1 MTGLPGNKL
10 NESTTTQAFVVARL
24 VNQGW
29 QHVPGSQ
36 LPRAHEDVFLETDLL
51 AALARLNPQASEDPE
66 RARQLLVQLR
76 TLSLS
81 AVHDG
86 LVETNQRFTTWL
98 RGLHSHDFTGHNR
111 SEPVHLID
119 FDDLT
124 RNTYVVSDEVTFGAG
139 SHKSRFDIVLWVNGI
154 PVAVGETKDSATS
167 GVSWVH
173 AAKDI
178 HDTYEPAHRPF
189 FAPNVLSFATEGK
202 ELRYAGVR
210 TPLQHWQSW
219 DVSDAPPGQ
228 YGWDRVG
235 RSVDTLLSRR
245 TLLDMLSGFSAF
257 ETTQTAS
264 GVPVLIKILAR
275 YPQYEAVTLI
285 LDRVRTG
292 ERNRGLIFHTQ
303 GSGKTLAM
311 TFAAA
316 QLMRDEALHNPTVVL
331 VADRVQLV
339 EQTYA
344 QFRSTGMPRLTV
356 PTSAPALRALL
367 SGDRRGIIFTTVHK
381 FAGAG
386 LLSERD
392 NVIVL
397 IDEAHRTQEG
407 GLGQAMRAALPNA
420 TFFGLTG
427 TPIAT
432 LDKNTYDLFGHPDDP
447 DRTLH
452 SYTSDRS
459 IADGMT
465 VPIHVAARLVEF
477 QLDKAALDEEFDG
490 MLEEEGLS
498 EEEREYLTR
507 KVGRVATF
515 FANPERIAK
524 VSADLLHHF
533 YATVDPLG
541 LKAQIVVAD
550 RNLCVLYAEQLT
562 TLLQARAVEAGLDPA
577 EADEVAVVMSV
588 QPKDPQSY
596 LPYKLTDEQEA
607 RLLDRFRTF
616 GDRLKFLVV
625 TSKLGT
631 GFDAP
636 IEGVLYLDKPLK
648 LHTLF
653 QTITR
658 TNRTWNHP
666 VSGQPKTHGLV
677 VDYVGLGDG
686 YARAMVPA
694 DPDPDA
700 ARRHIELD
708 GLIDTFEAELP
719 PVLDLFN
726 GIDRTKPGYEVL
738 QAANER
744 LPTAA
749 ARDRFAVRFGLLE
762 GIWETASPHER
773 LTPHRDDYEFLAK
786 VYENVK
792 PPSAELD
799 LLWHRL
805 GAKTLAM
812 VHSHIGPVTVT
823 SSAKEAVVADAGTIQ
838 ALLADP
844 EFATI
849 QGEVADRSAQ
859 QVLDSITKRLQAR
872 IDGATGDHDVW
883 RSLAERLDQLRER
896 AIGQAQVA
904 LDWLRDL
911 LVAARDITVAEKAE
925 DRGGRDGL
933 DALPPLTDPHVGALT
948 QIFQEY
954 APADTPVLIGRIVEQ
969 VDAIA
974 KQVCHPGWVSKPA
987 SIRDVRLALRKT
999 LKVNGLQHDGDLFDR
1014 SYAYVEQHY

>member
-1 MTGLPGNKL
+1 
-10 NESTTTQAFVVARL
+10 VL
-24 VNQGW
+24 V
-29 QHVPGSQ
+29 
-36 LPRAHEDVFLETDLL
+36 E
-51 AALARLNPQASEDPE
+51 
-66 RARQLLVQLR
+66 LR
-76 TLSLS
+76 TLALS
-81 AVHDG
+81 AVEDG

-98 RGLHSHDFTGHNR
+98 RGLHTHDFTGRNR
-111 SEPVHLID
+111 NEPVHLID
-119 FDDLT
+119 FHDLS
-124 RNTYVVSDEVTFGAG
+124 RNTYIVSDEVTFGAG
-139 SHKSRFDIVLWVNGI
+139 AHKSRFDIVLWVNGI
-154 PVAVGETKDSATS
+154 PVTVGETKDASTP
-167 GVSWVH
+167 GLSWFH

-178 HDTYEPAHRPF
+178 HDTYEPAHKPF
-189 FAPNVLSFATEGK
+189 FAPNILSFATEGK
-202 ELRYAGVR
+202 QLRYAGVG
-210 TPLQHWQSW
+210 TLLQHWQSW
-219 DVSDAPPGQ
+219 DVSDALPGQ
-228 YGWDRVG
+228 YGWGRVG
-235 RSVDTLLSRR
+235 RSVDTLLSKQ
-245 TLLDMLSGFSAF
+245 TLLDMLSGFSMF
-257 ETTQTAS
+257 ETSHTAS
-264 GVPVLIKILAR
+264 GAPVLIKVLAR
-275 YPQYEAVTLI
+275 YPQYEAVKLI
-285 LDRVRTG
+285 LDRVRAG
-292 ERNRGLIFHTQ
+292 ERNRGLIHHTQ

-316 QLMRDEALHNPTVVL
+316 QLMLEEDLKNPTVIL

-339 EQTYA
+339 DQTYA
-344 QFRSTGMPRLTV
+344 QFRSAGMPRLAT
-356 PTSAPALRALL
+356 PASAQGLRALL
-367 SGDRRGIIFTTVHK
+367 KNDRRGIIFTTVHK

-386 LLSERD
+386 LLADRD
-392 NVIVL
+392 NIIVL
-397 IDEAHRTQEG
+397 VDEAHRTQEG
-407 GLGQAMRAALPNA
+407 GLGQAMRVALPNA
-420 TFFGLTG
+420 KFFGLTG

-432 LDKNTYDLFGHPDDP
+432 MDKNTYELFGHPDDQNS
-447 DRTLH
+447 TLH

-477 QLDKAALDEEFDG
+477 QLDKAALDEAFEA
-490 MLEEEGLS
+490 MLEQEGVT
-498 EEEREYLTR
+498 EEEREFVTR
-507 KVGRVATF
+507 KAGRVSTF
-515 FANPERIAK
+515 FANPERIERLCTAL
-524 VSADLLHHF
+524 VEHF
-533 YATVDPLG
+533 YATLDPLAM
-541 LKAQIVVAD
+541 KAQVVVAA
-550 RNLCVLYAEQLT
+550 RALCVKYADQIRA
-562 TLLQARAVEAGLDPA
+562 LLEAHALETGQSP
-577 EADEVAVVMSV
+577 DEVAVVMSV
-588 QPKDPQSY
+588 QPKDPEEFQ
-596 LPYKLTDEQEA
+596 PFKLSDAQENA
-607 RLLDRFRTF
+607 LLDRFRAC

-658 TNRTWNHP
+658 TNRTWHHP
-666 VSGQPKTHGLV
+666 QTGQAKTHGLV

-694 DPDPDA
+694 DPEA
-700 ARRHIELD
+700 QRRHIELE

-726 GIDRTKPGYEVL
+726 GIDRSKPGYEVL

-744 LPTAA
+744 LPNAA

-762 GIWETASPHER
+762 GIWETAWPHDR
-773 LTPHRDDYEFLAK
+773 LAAYRDDYEFLAK
-786 VYENVK
+786 VYENIK
-792 PPSAELD
+792 PPSAALD

-812 VHSHIGPVTVT
+812 VHSHIGTVTVT
-823 SSAKEAVVADAGTIQ
+823 GSTKEAVVADAGTIQ
-838 ALLADP
+838 TLLDEP
-844 EFATI
+844 EFAHVKF
-849 QGEVADRSAQ
+849 EVEDKTAQ

-883 RSLAERLDQLRER
+883 KSLAERLDNLRER

-911 LVAARDITVAEKAE
+911 LVAARDLTLAEQAE
-925 DRGGRDGL
+925 DECGRDGL

-987 SIRDVRLALRKT
+987 SIRDVRLGLRKT
-999 LKVNGLQHDGDLFDR
+999 LKQNGLEHDGDLFDR
-1014 SYAYVEQHY
+1014 AYAYIEQHY

>member
-1 MTGLPGNKL
+1 MTGVSGGKL
-10 NESTTTQAFVVARL
+10 NETTTTQAFVINRL
-24 VNQGW
+24 KKQGW
-29 QHVPGSQ
+29 QHVPGPQ

-51 AALARLNPQASEDPE
+51 AALTRLNPSADEEPD
-66 RARQLLVQLR
+66 RAMQLLVQLR

-81 AVHDG
+81 AVQDG

-98 RGLHSHDFTGHNR
+98 RGLHTHDFIGHNR

-119 FDDLT
+119 FDILA
-124 RNTYVVSDEVTFGAG
+124 RNTYIVSDEVTFGAG
-139 SHKSRFDIVLWVNGI
+139 PHKSRFDIVLWVNGI

-167 GVSWVH
+167 GVSWFQ

-178 HDTYEPAHRPF
+178 HDTYEQAHRPF

-219 DVSDAPPGQ
+219 DVSDAPAGQ

-245 TLLDMLSGFSAF
+245 TLLDMLSGFSTF
-257 ETTQTAS
+257 ETTRTAS
-264 GVPVLIKILAR
+264 GAPVLIKVLAR
-275 YPQYEAVTLI
+275 YPQYEAVKLI

-292 ERNRGLIFHTQ
+292 DRNRGLIHHTQ

-316 QLMRDEALHNPTVVL
+316 QLMSDEALNNPTVVL
-331 VADRVQLV
+331 VADRLQLV
-339 EQTYA
+339 AQTYG
-344 QFRSTGMPRLTV
+344 QFRSTGMPRLAA
-356 PTSAPALRALL
+356 PTSAQALRALL

-392 NVIVL
+392 NIIVL

-407 GLGQAMRAALPNA
+407 GLGEAMRAALPNA

-447 DRTLH
+447 NHTLH

-465 VPIHVAARLVEF
+465 VPIHVAARLVEY
-477 QLDKAALDEEFDG
+477 QLDKDALDDEFEA
-490 MLEEEGLS
+490 MLEEEGLH
-498 EEEREYLTR
+498 EDEREYLTR
-507 KVGRVATF
+507 KVGRVSTF
-515 FANPERIAK
+515 FANPERIEK
-524 VSADLLHHF
+524 VCTDLVHHF
-533 YATVDPLG
+533 YDTVDPLG
-541 LKAQIVVAD
+541 LKAQVVVAD
-550 RNLCVLYAEQLT
+550 RDLCVTYAEQLT
-562 TLLQARAVEAGLDPA
+562 ALLQARAEAAGLDPG

-588 QPKDPQSY
+588 QPKDPEEY
-596 LPYKLTDEQEA
+596 LPHKLTDEQEA
-607 RLLDRFRTF
+607 RLLDRFRAF
-616 GDRLKFLVV
+616 GDRLKFLIV

-666 VSGQPKTHGLV
+666 QSGQSKTHGLV

-694 DPDPDA
+694 DPDA
-700 ARRHIELD
+700 RRRHIELD

-726 GIDRTKPGYEVL
+726 GIDRAKPGYEVL

-744 LPTAA
+744 MPTAA

-773 LTPHRDDYEFLAK
+773 LASHRDDYEFLAK

-823 SSAKEAVVADAGTIQ
+823 GSAKEAVVADAGTIQ
-838 ALLADP
+838 TLLDDP

-849 QGEVADRSAQ
+849 KREVEDKSAQ

-872 IDGATGDHDVW
+872 IDGSTGDHDVW
-883 RSLAERLDQLRER
+883 RSLAERLEQLRAR

-911 LVAARDITVAEKAE
+911 LVAARDLTVAEKAE
-925 DRGGRDGL
+925 DRRGRDGL

-954 APADTPVLIGRIVEQ
+954 APEDTPILIGRIVEQ

-974 KQVCHPGWVSKPA
+974 KQVCHPGWVSKTS

-999 LKVNGLQHDGDLFDR
+999 LRHNHLEHDGDLFDR
-1014 SYAYVEQHY
+1014 AYAYIEEHY

>member
-1 MTGLPGNKL
+1 VTSVPASKL
-10 NESTTTQAFVVARL
+10 NETTTTQAFVIDRL
-24 VNQGW
+24 VKQGW
-29 QHVPGSQ
+29 QHVPGPQ
-36 LPRAHEDVFLETDLL
+36 LPRAHEDVFLETELV
-51 AALARLNPQASEDPE
+51 AALARLNPQAGEDPE
-66 RARQLLVQLR
+66 RSRQLLVQLR
-76 TLSLS
+76 TLALS

-86 LVETNQRFTTWL
+86 LVQTNQRFTTWL

-119 FDDLT
+119 FADLS

-139 SHKSRFDIVLWVNGI
+139 THKSRFDIVLWVNGV

-167 GVSWVH
+167 GVSWFH

-202 ELRYAGVR
+202 ELRYAGVG

-228 YGWDRVG
+228 YGWDRVA

-275 YPQYEAVTLI
+275 YPQYEAVKLI

-292 ERNRGLIFHTQ
+292 ERNRGLIHHTQ

-316 QLMRDEALHNPTVVL
+316 QLMRDEALSNPTVVL

-344 QFRSTGMPRLTV
+344 QFRSTGMPRLAV
-356 PTSAPALRALL
+356 PTSAQAMRALL

-381 FAGAG
+381 FASAG

-447 DRTLH
+447 NHTLH

-477 QLDKAALDEEFDG
+477 QLDKAALDEAFDG

-507 KVGRVATF
+507 KVGRVSTF

-524 VSADLLHHF
+524 VSVDLLHHF

-541 LKAQIVVAD
+541 LKAQVVVAD
-550 RNLCVLYAEQLT
+550 RNLCVAYAEQLT
-562 TLLQARAVEAGLDPA
+562 TLLRARAVEAGLDPA

-596 LPYKLTDEQEA
+596 LPYKLTDDQEG

-694 DPDPDA
+694 DPDA
-700 ARRHIELD
+700 QRRHIELD

-726 GIDRTKPGYEVL
+726 SIDRTKPGYEVL
-738 QAANER
+738 QGANER
-744 LPTAA
+744 LPTPA
-749 ARDRFAVRFGLLE
+749 ARDRFAVRFGFLE

-773 LTPHRDDYEFLAK
+773 LTPHREDYEFLAK

-792 PPSAELD
+792 PPSTELD

-805 GAKTLAM
+805 GTKTLDM

-838 ALLADP
+838 TLLDDP

-849 QGEVADRSAQ
+849 QGEVQDRSAQ

-974 KQVCHPGWVSKPA
+974 KQVCHPGWVSKPS

-1014 SYAYVEQHY
+1014 CYAYVEQHY

>member
-1 MTGLPGNKL
+1 MTAPKL
-10 NESTTTQAFVVARL
+10 NETTTTQAFVLDHLKA
-24 VNQGW
+24 QGW

-36 LPRAHEDVFLETDLL
+36 LERAHEDVFLETHLME
-51 AALARLNPQASEDPE
+51 ALKALNTSVQEDPD
-66 RARQLLVQLR
+66 RAQQVLIHLR
-76 TLSLS
+76 TLALS
-81 AVHDG
+81 AVEDG

-98 RGLHSHDFTGHNR
+98 RGLHTHDFTGHNR

-119 FDDLT
+119 FHDLT
-124 RNTYVVSDEVTFGAG
+124 RNTYIVSDEVTFGAG
-139 SHKSRFDIVLWVNGI
+139 THKSRFDIVLWVNGI
-154 PVAVGETKDSATS
+154 PVAVGETKDASTQ
-167 GVSWVH
+167 GVSWFH

-178 HDTYEPAHRPF
+178 HDTYEVAHKPF
-189 FAPNVLSFATEGK
+189 FAPNILSFATEGK

-219 DVSDAPPGQ
+219 DVSAADPGQ

-235 RSVDTLLSRR
+235 RSIDTLLSKG
-245 TLLDMLSGFSAF
+245 TLLEMLSGFSAF

-264 GVPVLIKILAR
+264 GAPVLTKVLAR
-275 YPQYEAVTLI
+275 YPQYEAVNLI
-285 LDRVRTG
+285 LDRVRSG
-292 ERNRGLIFHTQ
+292 ERNRGLIHHTQ

-316 QLMRDEALHNPTVVL
+316 QLMREEDLKNPTVIL

-339 EQTYA
+339 DQTYA
-344 QFRSTGMPRLTV
+344 QFRSTGMPRLST
-356 PTSAPALRALL
+356 PSSAAGLRALL
-367 SGDRRGIIFTTVHK
+367 TNDRRGIIFTTVHK

-386 LLSERD
+386 LLSDRD
-392 NVIVL
+392 NIIVL
-397 IDEAHRTQEG
+397 VDEAHRTQEG
-407 GLGQAMRAALPNA
+407 GLGQAMRTALPNA
-420 TFFGLTG
+420 KFFGLTG

-447 DRTLH
+447 NHTLH

-477 QLDKAALDEEFDG
+477 QLDKEALDEAFDA
-490 MLEEEGLS
+490 MLDEEDLS
-498 EEEREYLTR
+498 TLEREYLTR
-507 KVGRVATF
+507 KLGRVSTF

-524 VSADLLHHF
+524 VCTDLVNHF

-541 LKAQIVVAD
+541 MKAQVVVAD
-550 RNLCVLYAEQLT
+550 RALCVKYADHLR
-562 TLLQARAVEAGLDPA
+562 TLLKKRAGEMGEEP
-577 EADEVAVVMSV
+577 DEVAVVMSV
-588 QPKDPQSY
+588 APKDPEEF
-596 LPYKLTDEQEA
+596 LPYKMTDDEEN
-607 RLLDRFRTF
+607 RLLDRFRAHS
-616 GDRLKFLVV
+616 DPLKFLVV

-636 IEGVLYLDKPLK
+636 IEGVMYLDKPLK

-658 TNRTWNHP
+658 TNRTWNNP
-666 VSGQPKTHGLV
+666 QTGQAKTHGLV

-694 DPDPDA
+694 DPEA
-700 ARRHIELD
+700 QRRHIELD

-744 LPTAA
+744 LPNAA

-762 GIWETASPHER
+762 GIWETAWPHDR
-773 LTPHRDDYEFLAK
+773 LGVHRNDYEFLAK
-786 VYENVK
+786 VYENIK
-792 PPSAELD
+792 PPVAELD

-823 SSAKEAVVADAGTIQ
+823 GSTKEAVVADAGTI
-838 ALLADP
+838 AKLLDDP
-844 EFATI
+844 EFALIKRDVEDKT
-849 QGEVADRSAQ
+849 AQ

-872 IDGATGDHDVW
+872 IDGKTGDHDVW
-883 RSLAERLDQLRER
+883 KSLAERLDNLRER

-904 LDWLRDL
+904 LDWLREL
-911 LVAARDITVAEKAE
+911 LVAARDLALAERVE
-925 DRGGRDGL
+925 DERGRPGL

-948 QIFQEY
+948 QIFVEY
-954 APADTPVLIGRIVEQ
+954 APQDTPVLIGRIVEQ

-974 KQVCHPGWVSKPA
+974 RQVCHPGWVSKPA
-987 SIRDVRLALRKT
+987 SIRDVRIALRKT
-999 LKVNGLQHDGDLFDR
+999 LKQNGLEHDGDLFDR
-1014 SYAYVEQHY
+1014 AYAYIEQHY